1 MKKIKFLKFPINHM
15 TAYYIQE
22 KMYIT
27 REKMKNS
34 NCWLFFLNMSP
45 AAMLP
50 FWAGLCIFVHLTF
63 KSLCQYS
70 ADSVS
75 LYFFQ
80 AVLVP

>member
-34 NCWLFFLNMSP
+34 NC
-45 AAMLP
+45 
-50 FWAGLCIFVHLTF
+50 
-63 KSLCQYS
+63 
-70 ADSVS
+70 
-75 LYFFQ
+75 
-80 AVLVP
+80 